1 MNGFMSFME
10 QKIMPT
16 TQKIAGQRHLLAIR
30 NGVISTLPLTIVGSF
45 FVIFLNLPIDAYIEW
60 IAPFRHILDIP
71 FRFTVGLMALYA
83 AFGVGAS
90 LANFYQL
97 NQLSAGLLSVLA
109 FLLASVEPIQIT
121 KAVPGV
127 IDAGRYISVGTLS
140 ATSLFGAIVTA
151 LIAVEIYHFMIKHNI
166 SIKLPDSVPPAVSN
180 SFAALIPTL
189 AVILLF
195 WGIRYGLKFDVNTT
209 ITYLIA
215 PLKSVL
221 VGNNLFGGL
230 LTVFLIVFFW
240 SFGIH
245 GPAIL
250 GPIIRPM
257 WDSAILENMEVFTAT
272 GNAHQLPNLFT
283 EQFIQWFV
291 WIGGSGSTLALVI
304 MFMFSKSKFLKELGR
319 LSFVPGLFNINE
331 PIIFGAPIVMNPILI
346 IPFVITPLVTTTV
359 SYFAVVSGM
368 IPMMMAKLPFTMLAP
383 IAAIISTDWTI
394 MAGVLVLVNF
404 VISFVIYYPFF
415 KMYEKQQL
423 AGEEKTECSEQ
434 LSS

>member
-1 MNGFMSFME
+1 MDCTVSSYFRYSISIYSRTNG
-10 QKIMPT
+10 I
-16 TQKIAGQRHLLAIR
+16 IR
-30 NGVISTLPLTIVGSF
+30 SVWCRGFAREL
-45 FVIFLNLPIDAYIEW
+45 
-60 IAPFRHILDIP
+60 
-71 FRFTVGLMALYA
+71 
-83 AFGVGAS
+83 
-90 LANFYQL
+90 
-97 NQLSAGLLSVLA
+97 LSAQSVKCRVIICTRL
-109 FLLASVEPIQIT
+109 LLASVEPIQIT

-245 GPAIL
+245 GPAI
-250 GPIIRPM
+250 
-257 WDSAILENMEVFTAT
+257 
-272 GNAHQLPNLFT
+272 
-283 EQFIQWFV
+283 
-291 WIGGSGSTLALVI
+291 
-304 MFMFSKSKFLKELGR
+304 
-319 LSFVPGLFNINE
+319 
-331 PIIFGAPIVMNPILI
+331 
-346 IPFVITPLVTTTV
+346 
-359 SYFAVVSGM
+359 
-368 IPMMMAKLPFTMLAP
+368 
-383 IAAIISTDWTI
+383 
-394 MAGVLVLVNF
+394 
-404 VISFVIYYPFF
+404 
-415 KMYEKQQL
+415 
-423 AGEEKTECSEQ
+423 
-434 LSS
+434 

>member
-45 FVIFLNLPIDAYIEW
+45 FVIFLNLPIDAYMEW

-151 LIAVEIYHFMIKHNI
+151 LI
-166 SIKLPDSVPPAVSN
+166 
-180 SFAALIPTL
+180 PTL
-189 AVILLF
+189 VVILLF

-291 WIGGSGSTLALVI
+291 
-304 MFMFSKSKFLKELGR
+304 
-319 LSFVPGLFNINE
+319 
-331 PIIFGAPIVMNPILI
+331 
-346 IPFVITPLVTTTV
+346 
-359 SYFAVVSGM
+359 
-368 IPMMMAKLPFTMLAP
+368 
-383 IAAIISTDWTI
+383 
-394 MAGVLVLVNF
+394 
-404 VISFVIYYPFF
+404 
-415 KMYEKQQL
+415 
-423 AGEEKTECSEQ
+423 
-434 LSS
+434 

>member
-1 MNGFMSFME
+1 MDCTVSSYFRYSIPIYSRFNG
-10 QKIMPT
+10 
-16 TQKIAGQRHLLAIR
+16 AIR
-30 NGVISTLPLTIVGSF
+30 SIWGRSF
-45 FVIFLNLPIDAYIEW
+45 T
-60 IAPFRHILDIP
+60 R
-71 FRFTVGLMALYA
+71 
-83 AFGVGAS
+83 
-90 LANFYQL
+90 QL
-97 NQLSAGLLSVLA
+97 LSAQSIKCRVIICTRL
-109 FLLASVEPIQIT
+109 LLASVEPIQIT

-304 MFMFSKSKFLKELGR
+304 MFMFSKSKFLKR
-319 LSFVPGLFNINE
+319 IR
-331 PIIFGAPIVMNPILI
+331 
-346 IPFVITPLVTTTV
+346 
-359 SYFAVVSGM
+359 
-368 IPMMMAKLPFTMLAP
+368 
-383 IAAIISTDWTI
+383 
-394 MAGVLVLVNF
+394 
-404 VISFVIYYPFF
+404 
-415 KMYEKQQL
+415 
-423 AGEEKTECSEQ
+423 
-434 LSS
+434 